1 MTILLLSVHN
11 YNNAMHALITPSL
24 CINTYAIEEE
34 WVDGKKGLG
43 TRLRTIINMYN
54 IIAQYIFIYHCKN
67 VRVISTLSGLAQLH
81 LFRGLCNSLPNE
93 CFHIF
98 PWAT

>member
-1 MTILLLSVHN
+1 
-11 YNNAMHALITPSL
+11 MHAVITPSL
-24 CINTYAIEEE
+24 YINTYAFEGE

-43 TRLRTIINMYN
+43 TRLRTNHKHV

-81 LFRGLCNSLPNE
+81 LFRGLYNSLPNE